1 MKLKDILNESVNQPI
16 NEKAD
21 PKNFIKGFVAGDV
34 IVNDDNSRYVIVAQR
49 GKQFIV
55 GDNGERRESL
65 PGGKVG
71 KKNLKG
77 NLSLK
82 DILNE
87 SVNEAYD
94 FKPNKNMNNLMKGR
108 KIKNVV
114 YSDKLGFAIIL
125 DNGKFVLIRGHRA
138 TPGSEKE
145 LELESVN
152 EARVSI
158 EAASVANLTGTRNLA
173 VQDFIDAHNLD
184 ARKLYKHIKSGSLKD
199 RMEFVT
205 ALAGKPGN
213 PIQTKVIKMFG
224 ESVVNEGYSTEEK
237 RIVMMAVRKLAK
249 YRNVPINQSINDL
262 LGAGQELER
271 DIKKGKITK

>member
-152 EARVSI
+152 EGA
-158 EAASVANLTGTRNLA
+158 
-173 VQDFIDAHNLD
+173 
-184 ARKLYKHIKSGSLKD
+184 
-199 RMEFVT
+199 
-205 ALAGKPGN
+205 
-213 PIQTKVIKMFG
+213 
-224 ESVVNEGYSTEEK
+224 STEEK
-237 RIVMMAVRKLAK
+237 RIVMMAVRKIAK
-249 YRNVPINQSINDL
+249 YRNVPIDQSVVDVMR
-262 LGAGQELER
+262 AAQELER
-271 DIKKGKITK
+271 DIQKGKVK